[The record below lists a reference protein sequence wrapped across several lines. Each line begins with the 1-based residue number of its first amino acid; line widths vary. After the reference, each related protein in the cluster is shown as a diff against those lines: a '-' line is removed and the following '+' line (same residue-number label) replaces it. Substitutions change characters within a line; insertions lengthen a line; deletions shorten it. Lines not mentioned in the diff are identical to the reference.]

1 MGRRRKDL
9 GDVKLPPRVS
19 KTRTRYYSTTN
30 PRRGKL

>member
-19 KTRTRYYSTTN
+19 KTRTRYTTTN

>member
-9 GDVKLPPRVS
+9 GDVKLPHAYQKPEPV
-19 KTRTRYYSTTN
+19 TTTN